1 VTVQPLSTGQNV
13 LPTIYALYTS
23 FLATFKVA
31 LVDTAVL
38 SIDTVT
44 VVALLYP
51 VLKGTKAQPLI
62 GREVVPCTIVIVGV
76 PNQVSLLPSGVPSNK
91 VGVGVGVGVSVGIGV
106 GVGVAVGAGM
116 SYIIYAVA
124 LLPGYCELTLPFEAA
139 LNVDVPKLTLVKLPD
154 GVDIFPAVQVPLPFR
169 VKFEKIICKL
179 REWLTEVC

>member
-1 VTVQPLSTGQNV
+1 MIP
-13 LPTIYALYTS
+13 
-23 FLATFKVA
+23 KVA

-62 GREVVPCTIVIVGV
+62 GREVVPCAIVIVGV
-76 PNQVSLLPSGVPSNK
+76 PYQVSLLPSGVPSNK
-91 VGVGVGVGVSVGIGV
+91 VGVGVGVGVRVGVDVGV
-106 GVGVAVGAGM
+106 GVGVAVGM

-124 LLPGYCELTLPFEAA
+124 PLPGYCESTLPFAA
-139 LNVDVPKLTLVKLPD
+139 KLKVDVPKLTLVKLPD
-154 GVDIFPAVQVPLPFR
+154 GVDIFPADQVPSIFR

-179 REWLTEVC
+179 RE